1 MKTEMTQ
8 EKIGNEAEERRVEER
23 RIDCS
28 NHVNP
33 AGEKFR

>member
-1 MKTEMTQ
+1 MKTEMAQ
-8 EKIGNEAEERRVEER
+8 KKIGNEAEERRIDER